1 MASLQSTALR
11 SMPGYVQRPV
21 VATPAT
27 VMPTTPDIPTA
38 PDFGGRVNVG
48 TAPQQQW
55 IRTQLAALPGK
66 YAPVLGAAQANAKA
80 ALAGYGGW
88 SFKTDD
94 PGTAYNEG
102 LDVQFNPNAGL
113 GEREQQAMNAER
125 SAANSRG
132 FGSSSFANKAVGA
145 ALQRMNEQARGIVN
159 QYAAQIASTLGQQ
172 QSEQTSLTGEL
183 VGLFGQDAAYFAEN
197 PVKPPDWM
205 APPGTIGQV
214 WAGYH
219 QPDENALAS
228 MYPDRNFEYRTEAD
242 GRITVIAHPRT
253 SAAAAPAPAPPS
265 GPSTWQPNAA
275 GNIVTNI
282 RISDLTPHS
291 ASLLAQ
297 QYPGYR
303 VVRAGNGMAV
313 LKRV

>member
-11 SMPGYVQRPV
+11 SLPGYVQRPV
-21 VATPAT
+21 VATPTT
-27 VMPTTPDIPTA
+27 VMPTTPDIPAA

-66 YAPVLGAAQANAKA
+66 YAPILGTAKA
-80 ALAGYGGW
+80 TAKANLAGYGGW

-94 PGTAYNEG
+94 PNTAYDES
-102 LDVQFNPNAGL
+102 LDAQFNPNAGL
-113 GEREQQAMNAER
+113 GEREQQEVNAT
-125 SAANSRG
+125 SAAANARG
-132 FGSSSFANKAVGA
+132 FGSSSFRNKAVGA

-172 QSEQTSLTGEL
+172 QSESTALTGEL

-197 PVKPPDWM
+197 PIKPPDWM
-205 APPGTIGQV
+205 APAGTVGDV

-219 QPDENALAS
+219 DPDPAGLAS
-228 MYPDRNFEYRTEAD
+228 MYPGMTFSYRTDPD
-242 GRITVIAHPRT
+242 GRVVATASP
-253 SAAAAPAPAPPS
+253 AQQAAAPAAPS
-265 GPSTWQPNAA
+265 GGFAPNAA
-275 GNIVTNI
+275 GNIVTGI
-282 RISDLTPHS
+282 KMSDLTPHS

-297 QYPGYR
+297 QYPGYKL
-303 VVRAGNGMAV
+303 VRAGNGTAV
-313 LKRV
+313 LKKV